1 MWFPDRGEVH
11 PPEVAGAT
19 TNSYSSEKVRFR
31 EGRHVELFHASR
43 FPSCGWFLS
52 LIACFKLWNSKYNC
66 SKIVTM
72 HCLEIPLSDP
82 RLEAVWTYMIK
93 VRDVGVVP
101 ELVPD
106 SPRKLFLKEENI
118 NLMISIGR
126 SRDVAF

>member
-1 MWFPDRGEVH
+1 
-11 PPEVAGAT
+11 
-19 TNSYSSEKVRFR
+19 
-31 EGRHVELFHASR
+31 
-43 FPSCGWFLS
+43 
-52 LIACFKLWNSKYNC
+52 
-66 SKIVTM
+66 M

-93 VRDVGVVP
+93 VRDIGVVP

-118 NLMISIGR
+118 NLMIPIGR